1 MLLGRGDVFSEERL
15 RQMTSTWDM
24 VQGRAVIVIDNI
36 FESYSLYDQAKCC
49 NFQYKLLEVSC
60 LSSVGRGWS
69 LKVKTDF
76 LQCFRKQIKKVAS
89 TGK

>member
-1 MLLGRGDVFSEERL
+1 MLLGRWDVFNERKAEADDIYMGYRP
-15 RQMTSTWDM
+15 RQSSHRYYF
-24 VQGRAVIVIDNI
+24 QE
-36 FESYSLYDQAKCC
+36 FYDQVKCC

-69 LKVKTDF
+69 LKVRTDF
-76 LQCFRKQIKKVAS
+76 LQCFRKQIKKVTA

>member
-15 RQMTSTWDM
+15 RQMTSTLDM
-24 VQGRAVIVIDNI
+24 VQGRVVIDNT
-36 FESYSLYDQAKCC
+36 FESCYDQAKCC
-49 NFQYKLLEVSC
+49 NFQYNLLEVSC

-69 LKVKTDF
+69 LKVRTDF
-76 LQCFRKQIKKVAS
+76 LQCFRKQIKKVTA